1 MQPQGQVQ
9 VFLNLVAFGMS
20 PQEALDAPRISVCFS
35 SPLAPFFL
43 LPRLIG
49 GADWSQL

>member
-20 PQEALDAPRISVCFS
+20 PQEALDAPRISVCSPPPCSLLFS
-35 SPLAPFFL
+35 SL
-43 LPRLIG
+43 G
-49 GADWSQL
+49 